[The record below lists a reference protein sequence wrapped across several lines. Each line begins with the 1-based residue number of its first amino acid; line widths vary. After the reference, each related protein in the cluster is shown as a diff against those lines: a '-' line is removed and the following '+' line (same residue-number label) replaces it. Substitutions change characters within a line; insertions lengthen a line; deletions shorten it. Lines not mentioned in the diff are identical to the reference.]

1 MDGSIKSS
9 LVLTLCLAVAVL
21 VPMTYASED
30 SATLSNKASDLAILT
45 SELPSEIS
53 ILNLDLDPT
62 QNVQL
67 NLRRYSPF
75 LENSVV
81 ITGSVDGQITKQKH
95 TPSVYYYRGEV
106 QGESDS
112 VAFLAISKDKGE
124 IKGSVSIDESVWQIS
139 LDNGAQKLVPSMP
152 SPSAPSRQPNLL
164 NDVIE
169 FDPLDHPQSRR
180 IDIDE
185 SSSTFGEQV
194 SSLTIASTIE
204 GVTET
209 MLGQLSVT
217 GYNAATSLSAPLP
230 GGNAFVFTATIPEG
244 ASGTFRIFT
253 QGDNDGNADL
263 YVRRGDPAVYE
274 CEQTTPDSSN
284 EECSG
289 IPAGDVE
296 VVVAVPD
303 PNQSVAFSIQFIVNA
318 EPLADGFVYEVP
330 IAVDI
335 DYPLFVTFGE
345 NQQAVEGYFAELFS
359 TANEVYER
367 ESRTR
372 LKISAIRIRTS
383 TTDDPYTDIEMS
395 SVCRLAELGD
405 KWLNNPEL
413 QSIQYAKVAH
423 FTNIERVWGG
433 VAFLESLCS
442 APTAIGAQSVENC
455 PVDLEVYGPFSV
467 NGIYGPSDSQQE
479 NSWDDIVFTHE
490 TGHVFSSPH
499 SHCYGG
505 IGGDSNPVDACYNAD
520 PSGYEGCWR
529 GEQTLPGLNSLVG
542 GAVGG
547 KNGTIMSY
555 CHLLEGGVSN
565 VSMTFGKEHPYGIQ
579 PDRVSNKM
587 ASHVAST
594 AVNFPSCINIVAIDD
609 GSPPLDTDGD
619 GIPDN
624 VDIDI
629 NGDGV
634 IDLLNVVA
642 DITITKEQMPEN
654 GAPLQLN
661 APLFIENGATLR
673 VEPGVKITGGY
684 FINGGRLV
692 FSGTLQDRVE
702 LRDVV
707 ILGGDATEG
716 KSTLTELNFVHMIGG
731 DLFGSA
737 YPDSANVPE
746 VSSCGPNKGST
757 GLTVRDSILE
767 GLGFSYLWCSL
778 EDIYLERNSLIG
790 WYDKMTVA
798 LLHSDQAFNFI
809 FKNNFVDGVVLD
821 FRLQNPDNNASVLL
835 RNNSFMTTGSSPHIT
850 VGKGTDVTGNFII
863 NERID
868 AKENFWGTTE
878 KASIE
883 NRLEDRRKDP
893 DRYATVQY
901 EPVLTTHHPDTPV
914 DFIPD
919 RDGDGITDSEDAFPD
934 DPSESLDSDSDGVGD
949 NSDAFPNDPGE
960 WKDSDSD
967 GIGNNADSDD
977 DNDGIEDTNDQF
989 PEDPSESV
997 DSDGDGIG
1005 DNADPDDD
1013 NDGVPDAKDPR
1024 PYDSREPEAVTPC
1037 PKGASNC
1044 RNKLP

>member
-1 MDGSIKSS
+1 M
-9 LVLTLCLAVAVL
+9 
-21 VPMTYASED
+21 
-30 SATLSNKASDLAILT
+30 
-45 SELPSEIS
+45 
-53 ILNLDLDPT
+53 
-62 QNVQL
+62 
-67 NLRRYSPF
+67 
-75 LENSVV
+75 
-81 ITGSVDGQITKQKH
+81 
-95 TPSVYYYRGEV
+95 
-106 QGESDS
+106 QGESDLS
-112 VAFLAISKDKGE
+112 FLTISKIGE
-124 IKGSVSIDESVWQIS
+124 IKGSVSINESVWQIS
-139 LDNGAQKLVPSMP
+139 LDSGAQKLVPSMP
-152 SPSAPSRQPNLL
+152 SASAPSRQPNLL

-169 FDPLDHPQSRR
+169 FDPRDHPQSRR
-180 IDIDE
+180 IDVDG
-185 SSSTFGEQV
+185 SSSTFGGQI
-194 SSLTIASTIE
+194 SSLAIASTIE

-217 GYNAATSLSAPLP
+217 GYNTATSLSAPLP
-230 GGNAFVFTATIPEG
+230 GGNAVVFTATIPEG

-345 NQQAVEGYFAELFS
+345 NQQAVEEYFAELFS

-442 APTAIGAQSVENC
+442 APTAMASQSVENC

-587 ASHVAST
+587 ASHVADT
-594 AVNFPSCINIVAIDD
+594 ALNFPSCINVVEINDD
-609 GSPPLDTDGD
+609 SQPLDTDGD
-619 GIPDN
+619 GVPDET
-624 VDIDI
+624 DIDAD
-629 NGDGV
+629 GDGI
-634 IDLLNVVA
+634 IDLLSVKSDVVVTA
-642 DITITKEQMPEN
+642 SQNPPN
-654 GAPLQLN
+654 GSALKLEGN
-661 APLFIENGATLR
+661 LVIESNGSLT
-673 VEPGVKITGGY
+673 VQSGVKIEGGF
-684 FINGGRLV
+684 FINGGTLT
-692 FSGTLQDRVE
+692 FSGSADSPVALTEVRL
-702 LRDVV
+702 LA
-707 ILGGDATEG
+707 GDTTEG
-716 KSTLTELNFVHMIGG
+716 KLSATELNFVHMSGG
-731 DLFGSA
+731 SLFSQHF
-737 YPDSANVPE
+737 E
-746 VSSCGPNKGST
+746 RSSERKQDFKHSR
-757 GLTVRDSILE
+757 LILRVF
-767 GLGFSYLWCSL
+767 G
-778 EDIYLERNSLIG
+778 R
-790 WYDKMTVA
+790 
-798 LLHSDQAFNFI
+798 
-809 FKNNFVDGVVLD
+809 
-821 FRLQNPDNNASVLL
+821 
-835 RNNSFMTTGSSPHIT
+835 
-850 VGKGTDVTGNFII
+850 
-863 NERID
+863 
-868 AKENFWGTTE
+868 
-878 KASIE
+878 
-883 NRLEDRRKDP
+883 
-893 DRYATVQY
+893 
-901 EPVLTTHHPDTPV
+901 
-914 DFIPD
+914 
-919 RDGDGITDSEDAFPD
+919 
-934 DPSESLDSDSDGVGD
+934 
-949 NSDAFPNDPGE
+949 
-960 WKDSDSD
+960 
-967 GIGNNADSDD
+967 
-977 DNDGIEDTNDQF
+977 
-989 PEDPSESV
+989 
-997 DSDGDGIG
+997 
-1005 DNADPDDD
+1005 
-1013 NDGVPDAKDPR
+1013 
-1024 PYDSREPEAVTPC
+1024 
-1037 PKGASNC
+1037 
-1044 RNKLP
+1044 